1 MCYSKNVITY
11 SGKTRRSILGR
22 EKMFKK
28 ILVITLALIFCL
40 AFVTGCGTTKTSTDP
55 AVISVTVTPDAVS
68 MATTKGSNSQLTAT
82 VEVTGGAAQTVTW
95 TSSDT
100 SALKVDK
107 NGKVSVVRY
116 AKLGSYTITATS
128 TVDPSKKGTATIT
141 LK

>member
-1 MCYSKNVITY
+1 
-11 SGKTRRSILGR
+11 
-22 EKMFKK
+22 MFKK
-28 ILVITLALIFCL
+28 IIVIALSLILCL
-40 AFVTGCGTTKTSTDP
+40 AFISGCGTTNTGTDQ
-55 AVISVTVTPDAVS
+55 AVISVTVSPDAVS
-68 MATTKGSNSQLTAT
+68 MATTKGSSTQLTAT

-128 TVDPSKKGTATIT
+128 TVDSSKTATSTIT

>member
-1 MCYSKNVITY
+1 
-11 SGKTRRSILGR
+11 
-22 EKMFKK
+22 MFKK
-28 ILVITLALIFCL
+28 ILAIALALIFCL

-55 AVISVTVTPDAVS
+55 AVLSVTVSPDAVS
-68 MATTKGSNSQLTAT
+68 MATTKGSNAQLTTT
-82 VEVTGGAAQTVTW
+82 VEVVGGAAQTVSW

-100 SALKVDK
+100 SAIKVDQ

-128 TVDPSKKGTATIT
+128 TVDSSKMGTAIVT

>member
-1 MCYSKNVITY
+1 
-11 SGKTRRSILGR
+11 
-22 EKMFKK
+22 MFKK
-28 ILVITLALIFCL
+28 FLAIALVLILCL
-40 AFVTGCGTTKTSTDP
+40 TFATGCGTTNTGTDQ
-55 AVISVTVTPDAVS
+55 AVISETVTPDAVS
-68 MATTKGSNSQLTAT
+68 MATTKGSNAQLTAT

-100 SALKVDK
+100 SAVKVDN

-128 TVDPSKKGTATIT
+128 TVDSSKMGTAIIT